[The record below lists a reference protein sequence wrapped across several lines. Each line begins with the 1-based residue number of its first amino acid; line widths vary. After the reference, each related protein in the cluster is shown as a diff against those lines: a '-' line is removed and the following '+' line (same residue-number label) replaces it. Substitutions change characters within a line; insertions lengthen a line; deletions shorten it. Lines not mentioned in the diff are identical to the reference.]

1 MVIKMRLISKFI
13 RSFLSPTWN
22 GENCKMVIVV
32 RSDLPMGKGKTAA
45 QCAHAA
51 LECCRQ
57 TFNNEKKRLMFETW
71 LRNGQP
77 KIVVKIPSEEEL
89 LSLADKA
96 QCAGL
101 ITAIIKDAG
110 LTQLKP
116 GTITVIGIGPGSN
129 EIIDNLTSR
138 LRLL

>member
-1 MVIKMRLISKFI
+1 MWFVSRYI
-13 RSFLSPTWN
+13 RSFFSPTWN
-22 GENCKMVIVV
+22 GEKCKMVIVV

-51 LECCRQ
+51 LECCNQ
-57 TFNNEKKRLMFETW
+57 IFKNEKGQRMFESW
-71 LRNGQP
+71 LQNGQP

-89 LSLADKA
+89 LTLASKA
-96 QCAGL
+96 RRAGL

-110 LTQLKP
+110 RTELKP
-116 GTITVIGIGPGSN
+116 GTITTVGIGPGA
-129 EIIDNLTSR
+129 IDVIDSLTSR

>member
-1 MVIKMRLISKFI
+1 MKLISKYI
-13 RSFLSPTWN
+13 RSFLSPAWN

-32 RSDLPMGKGKTAA
+32 RSDLPMGRGKTAA

-57 TFNNEKKRLMFETW
+57 TFNNEKRQLMFKSW
-71 LRNGQP
+71 LQNGQP
-77 KIVVKIPSEEEL
+77 KIVVKIPNEEEL
-89 LSLADKA
+89 LTLANKA
-96 QCAGL
+96 QRAGL

-110 LTQLKP
+110 LTQIKP
-116 GTITVIGIGPGSN
+116 GTITVVGIGPGSN
-129 EIIDNLTSR
+129 EVIDSLTSR

>member
-1 MVIKMRLISKFI
+1 MISKYI
-13 RSFLSPTWN
+13 RSFLSSPVFWN

-57 TFNNEKKRLMFETW
+57 TFDNKKGQLMFKSW
-71 LRNGQP
+71 LRDGQP
-77 KIVVKIPSEEEL
+77 KIVVRIPNEKEL
-89 LSLADKA
+89 LTLADKA
-96 QCAGL
+96 QRAGL
-101 ITAIIKDAG
+101 ITAVIKDAG
-110 LTQLKP
+110 RTQLNP
-116 GTITVIGIGPGSN
+116 GTVTVVGIGPGSN
-129 EIIDNLTSR
+129 EVIDSITSR

>member
-1 MVIKMRLISKFI
+1 MWLIGRYI
-13 RSFLSPTWN
+13 RSLLSPVWN

-32 RSDLPMGKGKTAA
+32 RSDLPMGKGKIGA

-57 TFNNEKKRLMFETW
+57 TFNSQKKQQMFQSW
-71 LRNGQP
+71 LRVGQP
-77 KIVVKIPSEEEL
+77 KIVLRIQNEEDL
-89 LSLADKA
+89 LTLADKA
-96 QCAGL
+96 QHAGL

-110 LTQLKP
+110 RTQLTP
-116 GTITVIGIGPGSN
+116 GTVTVVGIGPGSN
-129 EIIDNLTSR
+129 EIIDSLTSK

>member
-1 MVIKMRLISKFI
+1 MRSMISKYI
-13 RSFLSPTWN
+13 RSFLSPVWN
-22 GENCKMVIVV
+22 GESCKMVIVV

-57 TFNNEKKRLMFETW
+57 TLNNEKKRLMFESW
-71 LRNGQP
+71 LQCGQP
-77 KIVVKIPSEEEL
+77 KIVVKIPNEEEL
-89 LSLADKA
+89 LILAGKA
-96 QCAGL
+96 ERAGL

-110 LTQLKP
+110 ITQLKP

-129 EIIDNLTSR
+129 ETIDSLTSR
-138 LRLL
+138 LKLL

>member
-1 MVIKMRLISKFI
+1 MRLISKYI
-13 RSFLSPTWN
+13 RSFLSPAWD
-22 GENCKMVIVV
+22 GESCKMVIVV
-32 RSDLPMGKGKTAA
+32 RSDLPMGRGKTAA

-57 TFNNEKKRLMFETW
+57 TFNNKKRQLMFESW

-77 KIVVKIPSEEEL
+77 KIVVKIPNEEEL
-89 LSLADKA
+89 LTLANKA
-96 QCAGL
+96 QRAGL

-110 LTQLKP
+110 LTQIKP
-116 GTITVIGIGPGSN
+116 GTITVVGIGPGSN
-129 EIIDNLTSR
+129 EVIDSLTTR

>member
-1 MVIKMRLISKFI
+1 MRLIRYIK
-13 RSFLSPTWN
+13 SFLSPAWN

-32 RSDLPMGKGKTAA
+32 RSDLPMGRGKTAA

-51 LECCRQ
+51 LECCRM

-71 LRNGQP
+71 LRCGQP
-77 KIVVKIPSEEEL
+77 KIVVKIPNEEEL
-89 LSLADKA
+89 LTLADKA
-96 QCAGL
+96 ERAGL

-110 LTQLKP
+110 RTQLKP
-116 GTITVIGIGPGSN
+116 GTVTVVGIGPGSN
-129 EIIDNLTSR
+129 EIIDSLTSR